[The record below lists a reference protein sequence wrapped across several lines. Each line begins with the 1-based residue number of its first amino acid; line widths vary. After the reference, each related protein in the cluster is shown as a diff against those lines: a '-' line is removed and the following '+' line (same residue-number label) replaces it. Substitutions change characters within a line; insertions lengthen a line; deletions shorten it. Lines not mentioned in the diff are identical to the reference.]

1 MKKTNHKSI
10 RKALVKPAAFTAS
23 LLMATCLAEAV
34 PVLGASATPAE
45 GQYGEQADIAGLTG
59 TITAKGITDNNVTVK
74 AYQIVDGYYRDGKL
88 VKYVLMDRVNGAIA
102 GIEDETKGQIQG
114 TNDIITADEI
124 TTIANNI
131 GNGLFTAD
139 NGITMTKEADGSF
152 RANVEPGMY
161 IILVSGGDGT
171 VYNPAVCSVN
181 LNDANAVSGS
191 IEAGSVDL
199 GDYFRYSDNVNGS
212 IAYVKSSTSTLDK
225 KIEKSQKS
233 IFTAQEDFEN
243 QDGNTFAVKAGKGD
257 TAAFGDLITFKLDS
271 MTIPSFSKHYT
282 HPQYIITDTL
292 QRGSF
297 SNLTR
302 NSFTSILVDG
312 EQVTIKSTSECE
324 SEDIDTSLASYELD
338 AEKSQES
345 WLILQGKVI
354 AKINIEDNSFRV
366 AFCEGYLRSVAGNE
380 IRPSLEITYEVTLL
394 ESAGVNFSENVNTV
408 KLEYS
413 NDPANEDSF
422 KEITK
427 HTYHYSF
434 GIDADIDAQDSAGNE
449 ETHEFSKV
457 TEGLAE
463 NERDYSMQGVST
475 GNAGGT
481 AGAKTY
487 VSASPL
493 EGAEFKLYSDE
504 ACTKPV
510 MKRIVNADG
519 TVSAGSEE
527 YKVKSDSNG
536 HFSFKGLDEGTYY
549 IKETD
554 APSGYS
560 ISDALYKMV
569 ISAEINEDGTLKS
582 YEVKTSYKSSAAGI
596 NEWTLAGDARYSSE
610 ALIDERGAVSNT
622 ITSEVIPVEIVDVKL
637 QTLVSTGGKGVMTI
651 MVTALAIGVGAGLM
665 TFIGKRREKMQDNR

>member
-1 MKKTNHKSI
+1 MKKINHKSI
-10 RKALVKPAAFTAS
+10 KKALVKPATFAAS
-23 LLMATCLAEAV
+23 LLMTTSLAGAV
-34 PVLGASATPAE
+34 SVYGASATPVK
-45 GQYGEQADIAGLTG
+45 GQYGEQEDIAGLTG
-59 TITAKGITDNNVTVK
+59 TITAKGITENDVTVK
-74 AYQIVDGYYRDGKL
+74 AYQIVDGYYKDGKL
-88 VKYVLMDRVNGAIA
+88 VKYVLMDKVNGAIA
-102 GIEDETKGQIQG
+102 GIADKTKGQIKG

-131 GNGLFTAD
+131 VNGLFTAD
-139 NGITMTKEADGSF
+139 TGVPMSKEADGSYKS
-152 RANVEPGMY
+152 NVEPGMY
-161 IILVSGGDGT
+161 IILVSGGDST

-181 LNDANAVSGS
+181 LNEANAVLSN
-191 IEAGSVDL
+191 IEAGSTDL
-199 GDYFRYSDNVNGS
+199 GNFFRYSNNTNSS
-212 IAYVKSSTSTLDK
+212 IAYVKSSASTMDK
-225 KIEKSQKS
+225 KIEKSKKT
-233 IFTAQEDFEN
+233 ILTAQEDFAN
-243 QDGNTFAVKAGKGD
+243 QNDNIFAVKANKGD
-257 TAAFGDLITFKLDS
+257 TSAFGDLITFKLDS
-271 MTIPSFSKHYT
+271 MTIPSFSKNYT

-292 QRGSF
+292 QSGSF

-302 NSFTSILVDG
+302 DSFTSILVGG
-312 EQVTIKSTSECE
+312 EEATIKSTSECK
-324 SEDIDTSLASYELD
+324 SEDIDTSLASNEFNG
-338 AEKSQES
+338 EKSQET

-354 AKINIEDNSFRV
+354 AKINIEDNSFSM

-380 IRPSLEITYEVTLL
+380 IRPSLEISYEAVLL
-394 ESAGVNFSENVNTV
+394 DTAGLNFSENVNTV

-413 NDPANEDSF
+413 NDPANEASF
-422 KEITK
+422 KEIIK

-434 GIDADIDAQDSAGNE
+434 GIDADLDAQDATGNE

-463 NERDYSMQGVST
+463 NETDYSVQGVST

-519 TVSAGSEE
+519 TVSADSED

-549 IKETD
+549 IKETY

-560 ISDALYKMV
+560 ISDALYKME
-569 ISAEINEDGTLKS
+569 ISAEINENGSLKS
-582 YEVKTSYKSSAAGI
+582 YEVKTSYKSPAVGI

-610 ALIDERGAVSNT
+610 ALIDENGAVSNT

-651 MVTALAIGVGAGLM
+651 MVTALAIGAGAGLM
-665 TFIGKRREKMQDNR
+665 TFIGKRKERMQDNR